1 MTAFRPLM
9 FAALAGLPLTIV
21 PAMAQNETPIR
32 SASGGQSS
40 PAMNQTPP
48 STTAPATPPAV
59 GSASPGNAGGGP
71 IGGESGGSGSK

>member
-1 MTAFRPLM
+1 MRAFRPLM

-32 SASGGQSS
+32 SASDGQSG

-48 STTAPATPPAV
+48 ATTAPSTAPAV

-71 IGGESGGSGSK
+71 SGGSGGK